1 MSRKAIQPETCS
13 EQLLS
18 LLALSSVLFL
28 IVVCYFLGKS
38 PGFTHLFHC
47 FCKIIFRAPRLCN
60 IDRIMEGYSPG
71 DLHAAL
77 LYIVYYCP
85 IVIVLTG
92 TLYTPLNKVFIVLCL
107 FVRQL
112 CLKQFTDIACM
123 YNQIALY
130 L

>member
-18 LLALSSVLFL
+18 LLALSSFFFYSSVLL
-28 IVVCYFLGKS
+28 SGEV
-38 PGFTHLFHC
+38 PGIYPPVPLLFRVP
-47 FCKIIFRAPRLCN
+47 KLCN
-60 IDRIMEGYSPG
+60 IDKIMEGYSPG
-71 DLHAAL
+71 DLHAVL

-112 CLKQFTDIACM
+112 CL
-123 YNQIALY
+123 
-130 L
+130 